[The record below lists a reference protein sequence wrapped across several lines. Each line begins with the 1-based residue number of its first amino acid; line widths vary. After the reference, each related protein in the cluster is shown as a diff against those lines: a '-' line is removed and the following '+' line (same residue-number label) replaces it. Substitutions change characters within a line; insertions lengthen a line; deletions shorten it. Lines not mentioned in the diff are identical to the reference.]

1 MSTDAAVYPY
11 IQRHAYIGLYCIVFH
26 VSCFVGGY
34 SYVLHVQ
41 QQYFL
46 HAHSSMLW
54 MYWQ

>member
-11 IQRHAYIGLYCIVFH
+11 IQRHAYIVFH